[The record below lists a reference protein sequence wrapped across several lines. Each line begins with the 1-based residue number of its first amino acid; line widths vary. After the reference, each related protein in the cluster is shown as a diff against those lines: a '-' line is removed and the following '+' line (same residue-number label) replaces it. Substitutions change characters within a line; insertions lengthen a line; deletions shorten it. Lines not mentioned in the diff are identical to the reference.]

1 MRRPVVPALI
11 CSLTQPARE
20 RSGEP
25 FLVVS
30 PSAGEGSFVFY
41 FIIPFYLSSVFCLV
55 CPFVYLSVCSLFD
68 YAKVSFFGIIFPP
81 TDESSSSVPTPVC
94 SSLLWICVDARFRV
108 QQQHPPT
115 TRPITTLPFPPPH
128 QQLLA
133 ADATQESVMCICC
146 RCGSLSI
153 PAAVNRNMSRLPSA
167 HATSCAAELGLVSV
181 FCTCSG
187 YMYAGR

>member
-1 MRRPVVPALI
+1 M
-11 CSLTQPARE
+11 
-20 RSGEP
+20 
-25 FLVVS
+25 
-30 PSAGEGSFVFY
+30 Y
-41 FIIPFYLSSVFCLV
+41 FILLFHFICLLSSV
-55 CPFVYLSVCSLFD
+55 LSVHLSICR
-68 YAKVSFFGIIFPP
+68 
-81 TDESSSSVPTPVC
+81 SVPCLIMPKSP
-94 SSLLWICVDARFRV
+94 SSESFSHRLMNHHHLS
-108 QQQHPPT
+108 QPPYAVPCFGSVWMPDSGSNSSIRR
-115 TRPITTLPFPPPH
+115 RPDRSPPFPSPPPH